1 MADNKI
7 LSTTQYKIKKLAIVS
22 KIGTL
27 DITGFFEEL
36 NIFDSIF
43 NPCMTGNVLINDS
56 IGLSNKLSF
65 DGSEVLIVEMGKTDE
80 EAIIRKSFRIYKQ
93 SDRKS
98 LNLNSEAY
106 LLHFVSDEFLLSQQI
121 KISQSFKE
129 TYSKIVRNILSDY
142 LGVTNEMIGYFELSD
157 GIRNVLIPN
166 KSPIDAINF
175 CSRKALNADGSPT
188 FLFFENKVG
197 YNFVTLST
205 LLSRKPIHHI
215 NFQPKNLADDAG
227 EMMGASHYEVVSQ
240 FDYNKN
246 IYSGLYAGTFVGF
259 DIATRSI
266 ATKLVNFDSIYRN
279 GQHANKTPDIGVVK
293 NKLGFTNLE
302 MFNSRRVLY
311 PTGVFGSSSSYIKN
325 NDPYSIDVDD
335 DTYNYVLQREASFRN
350 LLNRRLK
357 VVMPGN
363 FDLTSGLTASL
374 IIPNRSEK
382 AKGIDE
388 VDYSLSGKYLI
399 IASRHILTYQKH
411 ETVIEVATDSSN
423 RNKVYQSVEAQNDS
437 VDNYG

>member
-7 LSTTQYKIKKLAIVS
+7 LSSSQYKIKRMSIVS
-22 KIGTL
+22 KIGTV
-27 DITGFFEEL
+27 DITGLFEEL

-43 NPCMTGNVLINDS
+43 NPCMTGNVLLNDS

-65 DGSEVLIVEMGKTDE
+65 DGSEVLLIEMGKT
-80 EAIIRKSFRIYKQ
+80 EAEAVIKKSFRIYKQ

-121 KISQSFKE
+121 KIAQSYKE
-129 TYSKIVRNILSDY
+129 TYSKVVEKILRDYLDVKTNMIGYLEVSEGVRNIL
-142 LGVTNEMIGYFELSD
+142 
-157 GIRNVLIPN
+157 IPN
-166 KSPIDAINF
+166 KTPIEAIQF
-175 CSRKALNADGSPT
+175 CAKKAVNNTQSPT
-188 FLFFENKVG
+188 FLFFENKLG

-205 LLSRKPIHHI
+205 LMSQQPVHHI
-215 NFQPKNLADDAG
+215 NFQPKNLADDSG
-227 EMMGASHYEVVSQ
+227 ELMGASQYEVVSQ

-246 IYSGLYAGTFVGF
+246 IVSGLYAGTFIGF
-259 DIATRSI
+259 DITTRSI
-266 ATKLVNFDSIYRN
+266 AKKVVDFDTLYKKAT
-279 GQHANKTPDIGVVK
+279 HANKTPNIGVVK
-293 NKLGFTNLE
+293 NKLGFKNTE

-311 PTGVFGSSSSYIKN
+311 PTGVFGSSSSYVKN

-350 LLNRRLK
+350 LLNQRMK

-363 FDLTSGLTASL
+363 FDLTSGLTAELL
-374 IIPNRSEK
+374 IPSRSEK
-382 AKGIDE
+382 AKGVDE

-399 IASRHILTYQKH
+399 VASRHIISYQKH
-411 ETVIEVATDSSN
+411 ETIIEVATDSN
-423 RNKVYQSVEAQNDS
+423 LRNKVYQSVDKQNELIDF
-437 VDNYG
+437 YG